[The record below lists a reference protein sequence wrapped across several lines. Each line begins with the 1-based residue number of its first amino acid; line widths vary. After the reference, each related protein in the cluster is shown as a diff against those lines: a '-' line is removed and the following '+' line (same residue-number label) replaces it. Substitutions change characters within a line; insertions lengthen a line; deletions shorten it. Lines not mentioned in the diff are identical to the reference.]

1 MVAELFKVHPLTVT
15 RWAASLMGQVD
26 RICAAS

>member
-1 MVAELFKVHPLTVT
+1 VHPLTVT